1 MARILIIRFSAL
13 GDVAMT
19 IPVIHSLAV
28 QYPQHEITVLSRA
41 VWQPLFQGLPANVGF
56 VGADLTGKH
65 KGLWGLN
72 SLYSE
77 LKAMHFDYIADFHHV
92 LRSKYLCL
100 RFRLANKPVA
110 SICKGR
116 AGKKKLV
123 RRHDKVMENQKSSFR
138 RYADVL
144 EKLGLPV
151 LLNFSSIYGEG
162 KGNFAAI
169 AEVVPL
175 RIQKVAD
182 SATLDDVT
190 IKVGEKVRL
199 EAKHDE
205 DTILTGI
212 VWSSS
217 DKEVV
222 KVNQN
227 GVVTGLKT
235 GTATIT
241 IKNAIGKLASCTVT
255 VTKDEVILDKED
267 LQKAIDKAET
277 LDLDKYKDGVE
288 KDAFKAALS
297 QAKDVL
303 ANAKTQDEI
312 DKATSELNA
321 AINALKEV
329 EKPVE
334 PSADKSKLEKFYKDC
349 LAYYKETNHSKE
361 NWQKYQTVL
370 AYVKAVLEN
379 ENATQDEV
387 DNALKVLVEITG
399 ILNKELEDAGKE
411 PTTPPTPTTPNG
423 EGNNGGNGNVT
434 TGDMTTWG
442 MTAVVMLLA
451 VGAVVVVI
459 RRKRETR

>member
-41 VWQPLFQGLPANVGF
+41 VWQPLFQGLPTNVGF

-162 KGNFAAI
+162 KGNFAEIEPVTGPKEGQKWIGI
-169 AEVVPL
+169 APF
-175 RIQKVAD
+175 
-182 SATLDDVT
+182 
-190 IKVGEKVRL
+190 
-199 EAKHDE
+199 AKHIGKIYPLE
-205 DTILTGI
+205 LQEQVIAHFAANPQ
-212 VWSSS
+212 
-217 DKEVV
+217 V
-222 KVNQN
+222 KVFLFGGGKNEQEVFDAWIAKYPS
-227 GVVTGLKT
+227 VVSM
-235 GTATIT
+235 
-241 IKNAIGKLASCTVT
+241 IGKLNMRTELNLMSH
-255 VTKDEVILDKED
+255 LDVMLSMD
-267 LQKAIDKAET
+267 S
-277 LDLDKYKDGVE
+277 
-288 KDAFKAALS
+288 ALS
-297 QAKDVL
+297 L
-303 ANAKTQDEI
+303 I
-312 DKATSELNA
+312 HIS
-321 AINALKEV
+321 
-329 EKPVE
+329 
-334 PSADKSKLEKFYKDC
+334 
-349 LAYYKETNHSKE
+349 
-361 NWQKYQTVL
+361 
-370 AYVKAVLEN
+370 
-379 ENATQDEV
+379 
-387 DNALKVLVEITG
+387 
-399 ILNKELEDAGKE
+399 E
-411 PTTPPTPTTPNG
+411 PTRP
-423 EGNNGGNGNVT
+423 
-434 TGDMTTWG
+434 
-442 MTAVVMLLA
+442 
-451 VGAVVVVI
+451 
-459 RRKRETR
+459 